1 METKI
6 SGASKEVLIS
16 GDQPTVLIGERI
28 NPTGRKRL
36 AESLQ
41 AGSMGL
47 VRREAT
53 VQVQAGADVLDV
65 NVGGPGI
72 DEVALLPQ
80 AVQAVMEV
88 VDVPL
93 SLDSDNP
100 KALEAALKVC
110 QGKPIV
116 NSVTGRE
123 KSLNEILPLVK
134 EHGTAVIG
142 LTIDDNGIP
151 TDADRRV
158 VIARKIIERAE
169 ALGIPRE
176 DVIVDCLALTV
187 STDSQAGLVTLEAIR
202 RVKAEL
208 GANQTIGASNISYG
222 LPQRDVL
229 NGTFLALAIA
239 AGVTCPTV
247 HVARV
252 RQAVLAADLL
262 LGRDGYAQRYIK
274 GYRQHQSPL
283 GSA

>member
-6 SGASKEVLIS
+6 SSAGKEVLIS

-41 AGSMGL
+41 AGSVGL

-116 NSVTGRE
+116 NSVTGQE

-134 EHGTAVIG
+134 EHRTAVIG

-169 ALGIPRE
+169 TLGIPRE

-187 STDSQAGLVTLEAIR
+187 STDSRAGLVTLEAIR
-202 RVKAEL
+202 RVRAEL
-208 GANQTIGASNISYG
+208 GANQTIGVSNISYG
-222 LPQRDVL
+222 LPERDVL

-262 LGRDGYAQRYIK
+262 LGRDGYAQRYIR